1 MKRNLELATPK
12 PELAA
17 RPSLQ
22 LLSCPERRGLEDL
35 AAELRSRE
43 LLSAMLVFAL
53 LVILILT
60 SPSSWSAGSRQ
71 RNFRRAVGDLL
82 LRRHAG
88 AQPLN
93 GN

>member
-17 RPSLQ
+17 RPPSSYFRA
-22 LLSCPERRGLEDL
+22 LSAVVWKDL
-35 AAELRSRE
+35 AELRSRE

-60 SPSSWSAGSRQ
+60 SPSSWTRWLAP
-71 RNFRRAVGDLL
+71 A
-82 LRRHAG
+82 
-88 AQPLN
+88 
-93 GN
+93 